1 MSDMT
6 IGRCRRF
13 GCFAEQLRLR
23 REVDHPL
30 RIGLGPRGIAHVPM
44 YVQQR
49 CKLLGVE
56 MATPF
61 HCLFCADKSWNDQAL
76 DPL

>member
-6 IGRCRRF
+6 IARCRRF
-13 GCFAEQLRLR
+13 GCLAEQLRLR
-23 REVDHPL
+23 REIDHAL
-30 RIGLGPRGIAHVPM
+30 RIGLGSRGIAQVPM

-56 MATPF
+56 MTTPF
-61 HCLFCADKSWNDQAL
+61 HCLFCANKSWNEEPL